1 MEIRDRFIEYV
12 KIDTQSAYNAEV
24 IPSTE
29 KQRNLAVLLEQQLK
43 DAGLKEVC
51 ISKECCL
58 YGKLEA
64 KDRKSVV

>member
-51 ISKECCL
+51 ISKE
-58 YGKLEA
+58 
-64 KDRKSVV
+64 